1 MTNVYYDA
9 ILDLIN
15 IYIHYALLGTWQKM
29 KVKDMKIYLATGW
42 IIIVS
47 NYNTWAVIINKIIT

>member
-1 MTNVYYDA
+1 MPNVYYDA

-29 KVKDMKIYLATGW
+29 KVKDMKIYLATGG

-47 NYNTWAVIINKIIT
+47 NYNTWAMIFDKIIT